1 MALRKSKCHNCAQP
15 ITEMIVIQAIDSQRY
30 IAEYGTFDDE
40 SVWVAKDGKSICHT
54 HDTAHYTTKQ
64 WESNN

>member
-1 MALRKSKCHNCAQP
+1 MKCHNCSQL
-15 ITEMIVIQAIDSQRY
+15 ITNKLITTALDAEKY

-40 SVWVAKDGKSICHT
+40 IVWVAKDGKANCHT

-64 WESNN
+64 WYAAQ

>member
-1 MALRKSKCHNCAQP
+1 
-15 ITEMIVIQAIDSQRY
+15 MIVIQAIDSQRY